1 MHRVDDTLTEIKEDY
16 THIDTFQELYDRF
29 DKMSDIE
36 HISQIKNVFLPKVE
50 KFSSNFDNFLKTVN
64 DIKEVVARFDEDLCI
79 KASKADL

>member
-1 MHRVDDTLTEIKEDY
+1 
-16 THIDTFQELYDRF
+16 
-29 DKMSDIE
+29 MSDIE